1 MHYSVATNK
10 EGSRALRQ
18 FFQRL
23 PKDDLKP
30 IMKALNINNK
40 MKSRDEAI
48 ERTARAMV
56 NLLPEPSKSSE
67 KDMNAIYET
76 LNIPQPVCFLFIFR
90 DRD

>member
-1 MHYSVATNK
+1 MHYNVSTNI
-10 EGSRALRQ
+10 ERSRALRL

-23 PKDDLKP
+23 SKDELKP
-30 IMKALNINNK
+30 LIKALNIDDK
-40 MKSRDEAI
+40 LKSRDEAI

-67 KDMNAIYET
+67 KDMNTIYET
-76 LNIPQPVCFLFIFR
+76 LNIPQQVCLLFTFR